1 MQNGSLHK
9 VAELSADARH
19 AMESMLGRP
28 LGDDE
33 AISVNVYK
41 PGPTGVAAREDIS
54 RRLRER
60 IDKTAKG
67 VQGVPEAEIDGA
79 IDEAVDHV
87 RHHPE

>member
-1 MQNGSLHK
+1 MHNGALRR

-28 LGDDE
+28 LRDDE
-33 AISVNVYK
+33 TVAVNVYK
-41 PGPTGVAAREDIS
+41 PAPSGAARDEAS

-60 IDKTAKG
+60 IDQTAQRA
-67 VQGVPEAEIDGA
+67 QGVPEAEIDAA

>member
-1 MQNGSLHK
+1 MQNGALRK

-19 AMESMLGRP
+19 AMESILGRP
-28 LGDDE
+28 LRDDE
-33 AISVNVYK
+33 AVAVNVYK
-41 PGPTGVAAREDIS
+41 PAATGAARDEAS

-60 IDKTAKG
+60 IDKTA
-67 VQGVPEAEIDGA
+67 QRAHGVPETEVDAA